1 MKGDYL
7 INLRRFGHNVIMADT
22 LMAGTVDAK
31 SLKGNPMVQRENTQR
46 MPCKGIFK
54 NQIKFKFQIN
64 WICFDFSIPR
74 K

>member
-1 MKGDYL
+1 
-7 INLRRFGHNVIMADT
+7 MADT

-31 SLKGNPMVQRENTQR
+31 SLKGNPMVQRENKQR

-64 WICFDFSIPR
+64 
-74 K
+74 

>member
-1 MKGDYL
+1 
-7 INLRRFGHNVIMADT
+7 MADT

-31 SLKGNPMVQRENTQR
+31 SLKGNPVVQRENKQR

-64 WICFDFSIPR
+64 
-74 K
+74 